1 LQFDLEDKMATKLG
15 SNKQQADQQELD
27 PKYEWQ
33 ENAANFLLK
42 LHLSGTFFFLSFACK
57 FIISS

>member
-1 LQFDLEDKMATKLG
+1 MATKLG

-42 LHLSGTFFFLSFACK
+42 LHLSGTFFSLPFACTS
-57 FIISS
+57 IVSS